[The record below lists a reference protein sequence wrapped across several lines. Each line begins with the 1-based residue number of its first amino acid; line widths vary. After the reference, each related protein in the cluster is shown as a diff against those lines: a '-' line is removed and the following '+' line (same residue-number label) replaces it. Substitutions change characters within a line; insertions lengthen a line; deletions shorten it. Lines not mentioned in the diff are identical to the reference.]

1 LEPLDPKFEIYTY
14 QQVFTPDQKLDIH
27 VLSYRVH
34 ELQCAIYRVPAGELK
49 QHKSI
54 WVRRPAELLANKVPF
69 SKWVKQMEIKDI
81 TRWQTRTIS
90 FPLSRNGFYVLQIE
104 SKSKTKYVPIFYT
117 DLGLIV
123 KSIPTTT
130 LVWSHRLT
138 DSLPVTAVGI
148 ESEYP
153 NTNSS
158 KMQGATDSQGLLQFQ
173 ESSTQNFTVWAF
185 HNADA
190 AYAEIYQGYNQS
202 NSLKAYI
209 YTDRPVYRPGH
220 TVQYKG
226 ILRREKGD
234 VYEVLADQEFDL
246 RIRDATGTLI
256 HQEENLRTN
265 RHGSFSG
272 RLKLTDEPSLGTY
285 QIEVI
290 AGSSQFGQFK
300 VLEYRKPEFEI
311 KLFPDKQRYLNGETI
326 QTKISATYY
335 FGAPVANQK
344 VDYSVLDSAYYS
356 WGYQYWD
363 DSYSEE
369 FGADYDYYG
378 YGRVVT
384 TGSVQLNENGE
395 ATLSIPAGK
404 ENYDRYFNIEARITD
419 QSRREVTGRSRVLV
433 TRAEYKI
440 GVFADS
446 WVYTTGDNIRLR
458 VKASDFDDVPVS
470 VKVQIYG
477 SFAHWNKKSYRYD
490 YSRQWSQEVQ
500 TDKNGSAHISF
511 AASRSGYLQIE
522 AVAEDTRG
530 NRIDDSRHVWIAG
543 QDEEYAD
550 WYNQRG
556 LELIP
561 DKKKKNPG
569 EEAKLLIHSPVRNVH
584 ALITFEGSSL
594 HKAEVVK
601 LRGSTRLIT
610 FTALAQHA
618 PSLYVSVCFSQ
629 RKQFYNRTIAFDIS
643 STNQFLNVDI
653 TSDKAKYKPRETA
666 KYSIRIQ
673 DASGRPVATEF
684 SFGLVD
690 ESIYAVSPELA
701 PDIQKFF
708 YGPRPNRVFTYYS
721 FPPRYLGGADK
732 DANKQIRKDFP
743 DTAYWNASARTDS
756 NGTAIIEVPLP
767 DSLTT
772 WRATVRAATDQT
784 KVGSAIQKIITA
796 KNLIA
801 RLETPRFFTAG
812 DTLLVTGVFH
822 NLSDK
827 PLEIKTQLSVDQSLE
842 LKENSQKKLKLASQ
856 QIRRLD
862 WKLQA
867 LKPGS
872 TRIILAADA
881 EADFDGMQLDIPVL
895 PFGIQR
901 FVAFSGQSNATTTR
915 NFTLPEKGDLATA
928 HLELYFTPSIAGLA
942 FDSLE
947 YLTGYPYG
955 CVEQTM
961 SRFLPDIVVE
971 QALKQLKITNEQ
983 LSRELPKQINAG
995 LQRLY
1000 HFQHEDGGWGWWEHD
1015 ESHPYMTAYV
1025 VYGLSLAKQA
1035 GYAVDENRMT
1045 QGASAL
1051 KL

>member
-1 LEPLDPKFEIYTY
+1 
-14 QQVFTPDQKLDIH
+14 
-27 VLSYRVH
+27 
-34 ELQCAIYRVPAGELK
+34 
-49 QHKSI
+49 
-54 WVRRPAELLANKVPF
+54 
-69 SKWVKQMEIKDI
+69 
-81 TRWQTRTIS
+81 
-90 FPLSRNGFYVLQIE
+90 
-104 SKSKTKYVPIFYT
+104 
-117 DLGLIV
+117 
-123 KSIPTTT
+123 
-130 LVWSHRLT
+130 
-138 DSLPVTAVGI
+138 
-148 ESEYP
+148 
-153 NTNSS
+153 
-158 KMQGATDSQGLLQFQ
+158 
-173 ESSTQNFTVWAF
+173 
-185 HNADA
+185 
-190 AYAEIYQGYNQS
+190 
-202 NSLKAYI
+202 
-209 YTDRPVYRPGH
+209 
-220 TVQYKG
+220 
-226 ILRREKGD
+226 
-234 VYEVLADQEFDL
+234 
-246 RIRDATGTLI
+246 
-256 HQEENLRTN
+256 
-265 RHGSFSG
+265 
-272 RLKLTDEPSLGTY
+272 
-285 QIEVI
+285 
-290 AGSSQFGQFK
+290 
-300 VLEYRKPEFEI
+300 
-311 KLFPDKQRYLNGETI
+311 
-326 QTKISATYY
+326 
-335 FGAPVANQK
+335 
-344 VDYSVLDSAYYS
+344 
-356 WGYQYWD
+356 
-363 DSYSEE
+363 
-369 FGADYDYYG
+369 
-378 YGRVVT
+378 
-384 TGSVQLNENGE
+384 
-395 ATLSIPAGK
+395 
-404 ENYDRYFNIEARITD
+404 
-419 QSRREVTGRSRVLV
+419 
-433 TRAEYKI
+433 
-440 GVFADS
+440 
-446 WVYTTGDNIRLR
+446 
-458 VKASDFDDVPVS
+458 
-470 VKVQIYG
+470 
-477 SFAHWNKKSYRYD
+477 
-490 YSRQWSQEVQ
+490 
-500 TDKNGSAHISF
+500 
-511 AASRSGYLQIE
+511 
-522 AVAEDTRG
+522 
-530 NRIDDSRHVWIAG
+530 
-543 QDEEYAD
+543 
-550 WYNQRG
+550 
-556 LELIP
+556 
-561 DKKKKNPG
+561 
-569 EEAKLLIHSPVRNVH
+569 EEAKVLIHSPVRNVH

-601 LRGSTRLIT
+601 LQGSTRLIT

-756 NGTAIIEVPLP
+756 NGTAMIEVPLP

-1015 ESHPYMTAYV
+1015 ESHPYM
-1025 VYGLSLAKQA
+1025 
-1035 GYAVDENRMT
+1035 
-1045 QGASAL
+1045 
-1051 KL
+1051 